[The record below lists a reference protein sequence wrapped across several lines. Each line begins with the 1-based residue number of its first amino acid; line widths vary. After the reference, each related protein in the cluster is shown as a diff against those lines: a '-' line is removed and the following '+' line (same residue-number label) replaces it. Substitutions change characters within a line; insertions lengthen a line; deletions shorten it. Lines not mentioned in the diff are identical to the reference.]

1 MAKYLPVEEA
11 NDDCTGQVCTCD
23 DDDDT
28 WYIQQGRAALAVA
41 SSGVGISPGFGLHLV
56 NLTKRATT
64 GGLSVAEVEA
74 HFASKMKGMKRYDSF
89 MDYSIGLYASSLD
102 AYTDAFDADGVD
114 YLALSWTADDGTPWY
129 SAIVLVPGTHMV
141 LELMSDSAASLAAK
155 PAGALARA
163 EPRLS
168 AEQSGQ

>member
-89 MDYSIGLYASSLD
+89 MDLSL
-102 AYTDAFDADGVD
+102 
-114 YLALSWTADDGTPWY
+114 
-129 SAIVLVPGTHMV
+129 IHI
-141 LELMSDSAASLAAK
+141 
-155 PAGALARA
+155 
-163 EPRLS
+163 
-168 AEQSGQ
+168 